1 MESAGLVVDVELRN
15 VSKKFGEFV
24 AVDDISFQVEKG
36 SFFSLLG
43 PSGCG
48 KTTTLRM
55 IAGFEEP
62 TSGELYV
69 GGELMS
75 GVPPFRRPTNLIFQ
89 HLALFPHM
97 NVYENIAFGLRMSK
111 TPTNEIQKRV
121 TEILAILHL
130 PGLEKRKI
138 KELSGGQQQRVAIAR
153 ALVNQPTVLLLDE
166 PLGPLDL
173 KLREEMVMELKRIQ
187 REVGTTFVY
196 VTHDQGEAL
205 TMSNKIAVMNE
216 GKIEQI
222 GSPDEIYERPNTAFV
237 ASFIGRSNVIKGRY
251 VDGAIDVDG
260 LGRIGISSE
269 MENGSSVLVS
279 VKPEKVVLGRELPE
293 LDNAF
298 RATVRDVYYQ
308 GPNTSYKVE
317 LENGLVL
324 SVLVQNL
331 HGTELFSQDEHVKVG
346 WNKEDSIAMA
356 F

>member
-1 MESAGLVVDVELRN
+1 
-15 VSKKFGEFV
+15 V
-24 AVDDISFQVEKG
+24 AVDNISFQVEKG

-97 NVYENIAFGLRMSK
+97 NVYENISFGLRMSK
-111 TPTNEIQKRV
+111 TPTDEIRKDV
-121 TEILAILHL
+121 TEILDVVHL
-130 PGLEKRKI
+130 SGLEKRRI

-173 KLREEMVMELKRIQ
+173 KLREEMVVELKRIQ

-205 TMSNKIAVMNE
+205 AMSNKIAVMN
-216 GKIEQI
+216 GGRIEQI
-222 GSPDEIYERPNTAFV
+222 GAAAEIYERPSSPFV
-237 ASFIGRSNVIKGRY
+237 ASFIGRSNIMKGRY
-251 VDGAIDVDG
+251 VDGEVFVDG
-260 LGRIGISSE
+260 LGRIKISSE
-269 MENGSSVLVS
+269 MDNGSSVLVS
-279 VKPEKVVLGRELPE
+279 VKPENISLGRELTE
-293 LDNAF
+293 LDNTF
-298 RATVRDVYYQ
+298 KATVRDAYFQ
-308 GPNTSYKVE
+308 GANTSYKVE
-317 LENGLVL
+317 LENGFAL
-324 SVLVQNL
+324 SVLVQNV
-331 HGTELFSQDEHVKVG
+331 HGMELFGQDEHVKVG
-346 WNKEDSIAMA
+346 WNREGSVAMA
-356 F
+356 L